1 MRKWTFQV
9 FNTAY
14 YLILKHFLLHDACSA
29 KRGIAIV
36 IILSS
41 PILKYTT

>member
-1 MRKWTFQV
+1 MCKQAFQV
-9 FNTAY
+9 LNTAY
-14 YLILKHFLLHDACSA
+14 YLILKHFLPCSA
-29 KRGIAIV
+29 RSAKHSIAIV